1 MTNLWTSANERRA
14 FGWKGI
20 LQEWNRTFTH
30 PHNVD
35 VVIDNL
41 RAACEPDGSHVPPIS
56 RFLSYLNN
64 EQEGIAWFLYEC
76 ISIRWLWGSI
86 RLDYVRDLVDE
97 IEDLD
102 GFFPDFPG
110 SPNETIRKFITDN
123 LDEVE
128 LEYIEMMPPLVAP
141 PRIQRVSTARRLDFE
156 EKKRPSI
163 EIRVIR
169 NNDDS
174 ACDDVIKI
182 NPSDNTFNITYKDR
196 HSNLNMKTYLV
207 GSNGVIQYLKMML
220 RLLSIDEEPFEQV
233 QFNIP
238 CLPAIMVSPSE
249 LTSQTRDLVY
259 DSVQMTLDNW
269 PSVI

>member
-1 MTNLWTSANERRA
+1 MHG
-14 FGWKGI
+14 FYM
-20 LQEWNRTFTH
+20 
-30 PHNVD
+30 NV
-35 VVIDNL
+35 L
-41 RAACEPDGSHVPPIS
+41 AS
-56 RFLSYLNN
+56 
-64 EQEGIAWFLYEC
+64 
-76 ISIRWLWGSI
+76 
-86 RLDYVRDLVDE
+86 
-97 IEDLD
+97 D
-102 GFFPDFPG
+102 GFG
-110 SPNETIRKFITDN
+110 
-123 LDEVE
+123 EVFAWIMCATWLMRLRILMDSSLIS
-128 LEYIEMMPPLVAP
+128 LEARMMPPLGAP